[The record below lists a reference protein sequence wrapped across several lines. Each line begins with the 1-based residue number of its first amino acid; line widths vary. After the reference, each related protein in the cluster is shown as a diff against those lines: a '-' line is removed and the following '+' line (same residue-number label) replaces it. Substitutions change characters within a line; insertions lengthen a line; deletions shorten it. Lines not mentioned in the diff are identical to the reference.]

1 MKQMLL
7 LFTLILVSPCCAQTQ
22 KGNNPKPENCD
33 AVIVQRCDSSSERRS
48 TNSNVFDCCC
58 EVMPSFPGGQD
69 SLRVFIAQNLRWP
82 GTGCECVQGRVICEF
97 IVEKD
102 GTCTNFEVMRSLA
115 PEFDAEALR
124 VLRLMPKWIPG
135 KQRNGVAMRC
145 KYVIPITFRLQ

>member
-33 AVIVQRCDSSSERRS
+33 AVIVQRCDSCSERIA
-48 TNSNVFDCCC
+48 TDNKIICYLI
-58 EVMPSFPGGQD
+58 EMPSFPGGQD
-69 SLRVFIAQNLRWP
+69 SLKVFIARNLRWP

-97 IVEKD
+97 TVEKD
-102 GTCTNFEVMRSLA
+102 GTCTGFKVMRSLHPA
-115 PEFDAEALR
+115 FDEEALR

-135 KQRNGVAMRC
+135 RDNGKSFRSN
-145 KYVIPITFRLQ
+145 YVIPITFRLQ